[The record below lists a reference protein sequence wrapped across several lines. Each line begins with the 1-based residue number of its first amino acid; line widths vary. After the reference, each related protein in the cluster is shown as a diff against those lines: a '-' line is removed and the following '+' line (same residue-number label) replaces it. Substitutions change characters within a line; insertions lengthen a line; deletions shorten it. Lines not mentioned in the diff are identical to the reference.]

1 MNQIKF
7 YSHNSAHAYLS
18 NFWYAPMTIEGQYWP
33 TVEHYYQP
41 QKTHN
46 QEEKEIIRLSSS
58 PSEAKRLGKEC
69 KMRPDWDSVKDY
81 IMMRVVLFKFIQHP
95 ELLQQ
100 LLETGDAYLIEDSP
114 TDYYWGCGAD
124 GTGKNQLGE
133 TLMLIRKVFRA

>member
-18 NFWYAPMTIEGQYWP
+18 NFWYAPMTIEGQHWP
-33 TVEHYYQP
+33 TVEHYYQA

-46 QEEKEIIRLSSS
+46 QEEKEIIRFSSS
-58 PSEAKRLGKEC
+58 PLEAKRLGKKC
-69 KMRPDWDSVKDY
+69 QMRPDWDSVKDY
-81 IMMRVVLFKFIQHP
+81 IMMRVVLFKFLQHP
-95 ELLQQ
+95 ELLRQ
-100 LLETGDAYLIEDSP
+100 LLETGDAQLIEDSP